1 MLGRFSKGIVRIV
14 VIGLVLLLSGCHEA
28 DTTTTPTDMS
38 TAKQIIGGEEE
49 PFPTVDLSIE
59 MQATQPWRIAF
70 VPKEKFYAKTGNLGP
85 YWQPAWDGA
94 EQAGKDF
101 GVNMILVALQEAC
114 DTDAAC
120 IEPQIRLVADLAEQ
134 NNIDG
139 IILAPLDSNRLAP
152 VANKAIASGI
162 HVLAM
167 DTAVNSDQLL
177 TFVVFDNYRAGKM
190 IGDWVVE
197 QLGGKGKVLIL
208 EGPPDQQNAVDRRNG
223 FLAGLQRGNMDVLDA
238 QSADWEIEPA
248 KAVTAA
254 WLRTYPDVD
263 AILAANDD
271 MALGAAQ
278 AVVEANRQNITITGF
293 DATAA
298 GVAAIVSGAI
308 AATVDQ
314 APAKQARLAVQLLIR
329 HLETGETFPP
339 IIFLP
344 DIPLVTK
351 ENVADYLLA
360 P

>member
-1 MLGRFSKGIVRIV
+1 MFGRFTKRIV
-14 VIGLVLLLSGCHEA
+14 WIVVGLALLLSGCRQAVTTITPA
-28 DTTTTPTDMS
+28 DIS
-38 TAKQIIGGEEE
+38 TAKQIISGEEE
-49 PFPTVDLSIE
+49 SIPTVDLSIE

-101 GVNMILVALQEAC
+101 GVNMILIALQEAC

-120 IEPQIRLVADLAEQ
+120 IEPQIRLVAELAERDD
-134 NNIDG
+134 IDG

-152 VANKAIASGI
+152 VTNKAIAAGI

-177 TFVVFDNYRAGKM
+177 TFVVFDNYKAGEI

-197 QLGGKGKVLIL
+197 QLGGTGKVLIL

-223 FLAGLQRGNMDVLDA
+223 FLAGLQSGNMDVLDT

-248 KAVTAA
+248 KAVTEA

-271 MALGAAQ
+271 MALGAVQ
-278 AVVEANRQNITITGF
+278 AVAEANRQSITITGF
-293 DATAA
+293 DATSA
-298 GVAAIVSGAI
+298 GVAAIASGQI
-308 AATVDQ
+308 AATMDQ

-339 IIFLP
+339 IILLP

-351 ENVADYLLA
+351 ENVADYSLG